1 MLVSDTH
8 RLLLK
13 ELLIRAEGHKC
24 LQLLHNGGASCK
36 FQSCWCHDVEC
47 RALLGTMNRM
57 VTAVMCTVLM
67 VATVMMMMMGAVI
80 TNKIE
85 NALLKNPDGS
95 LRRAGLV

>member
-1 MLVSDTH
+1 
-8 RLLLK
+8 
-13 ELLIRAEGHKC
+13 
-24 LQLLHNGGASCK
+24 
-36 FQSCWCHDVEC
+36 
-47 RALLGTMNRM
+47 MNRM